1 MSLPNRDDA
10 LLFEKRILEL
20 AGRADASCTFTF
32 TDFLGLYEQDIFRCV
47 QNRLPRGT
55 RYTLFG
61 GAEGA
66 ERMMVRFGDEEELG
80 YEIPFPIVMLHILPR
95 APKFAQKLSHRD
107 VLGALMH
114 LGIEREMLGDIVL
127 REEGREIFV
136 FAHEKIAPFIESELQ
151 SIRNTQVTVSV
162 REDVPEGELYHTESV
177 VIKAMSERLDG
188 IIAKVYSLSR
198 EEASGY
204 FARSLVFAEGRCVTS
219 PSYIP
224 KENERI
230 SVRGLGRF
238 LYEGYISDT
247 KKGKLNLRVQKYV

>member
-1 MSLPNRDDA
+1 MSLQNHDDS
-10 LLFEKRILEL
+10 LLLEKRILEL
-20 AGRADASCTFTF
+20 AGRADASCTFAF
-32 TDFLGLYEQDIFRCV
+32 TDFLGLFEQDIFRRI
-47 QNRLPRGT
+47 QNRLPRGVG
-55 RYTLFG
+55 YTCFG

-66 ERMMVRFGDEEELG
+66 ERMMVRFGDVEELG
-80 YEIPFPIVMLHILPR
+80 YEIPFPIVMLHIVPR

-107 VLGALMH
+107 ALGALMH

-127 REEGREIFV
+127 REEGQEIFV
-136 FAHEKIAPFIESELQ
+136 FAHEKIAPFIESELK
-151 SIRNTQVTVSV
+151 SIRNTQVMVSV
-162 REDVPEGELYHTESV
+162 CEELPEGELYHTQSV
-177 VIKAMSERLDG
+177 IVKAMSERLDG

-204 FARSLVFAEGRCVTS
+204 VARSLVFVEGRCITS

-224 KENERI
+224 KANERI